1 VASLTDSLRQVMAID
16 GVRSAALVDIAT
28 GMVVRSAGKEDTEF
42 MAAAAGMADEA
53 RLARAALGPGRPG
66 GDLEEISVI
75 TARRVHL
82 SKVLGTRLGE
92 GMLLFVD
99 VDRTRVNIALASLQV
114 GQLAPAVLA

>member
-1 VASLTDSLRQVMAID
+1 MASLTDSLRQVMAVD

-28 GMVVRSAGKEDTEF
+28 GMVVRSDGEEGTDFLT
-42 MAAAAGMADEA
+42 AAAALADET
-53 RLARAALGPGRPG
+53 RVARAALGPGRPG

-75 TARRVHL
+75 TAGRVHL
-82 SKVLGTRLGE
+82 SRILGPRLGE
-92 GMLLFVD
+92 GLLLFVD

>member
-1 VASLTDSLRQVMAID
+1 M
-16 GVRSAALVDIAT
+16 
-28 GMVVRSAGKEDTEF
+28 
-42 MAAAAGMADEA
+42 
-53 RLARAALGPGRPG
+53 ARAALGPGRPG

-75 TARRVHL
+75 TASRVHL
-82 SKVLGTRLGE
+82 TKILGTRLGE